1 MFDDLRENAPSSL
14 DKLVGVAGDVSQD
27 GLGLSDQDVARLSA
41 DVSVVFHSAARIT
54 FDTDLAQ
61 VCVCVCVCVCVS
73 EWCYRVW
80 WRASATKVTPVD
92 GKRRTEPMN
101 ENVLSSSCRRRCRST
116 FEARSGSSP
125 SAAGCPT

>member
-1 MFDDLRENAPSSL
+1 MNRQWKCCCFFGLFVFFLRGQVFDDLRENAPSSL

-61 VCVCVCVCVCVS
+61 VCVCVCVL
-73 EWCYRVW
+73 
-80 WRASATKVTPVD
+80 ASGATEF
-92 GKRRTEPMN
+92 GGARRQ
-101 ENVLSSSCRRRCRST
+101 RK
-116 FEARSGSSP
+116 
-125 SAAGCPT
+125 